1 MEYLIDI
8 VLLGLLM
15 ITGFAIVRMR
25 SLLAVAMLTSI
36 YSLLSASLFVVLDI
50 LSWVCLLGG
59 AIFLLIGAI
68 GVLRFPD
75 FYTRLHAVSI
85 CDTLGAGLVL
95 IGLMLQGGL
104 SLETVKLI
112 LMFYFM
118 IFTGPTAVHALAEA
132 ALQGKLKP
140 LVDNRES

>member
-1 MEYLIDI
+1 MDLVQE
-8 VLLGLLM
+8 
-15 ITGFAIVRMR
+15 
-25 SLLAVAMLTSI
+25 
-36 YSLLSASLFVVLDI
+36 I
-50 LSWVCLLGG
+50 LSWICLLGG

-75 FYTRLHAVSI
+75 FFTRLHAVSV

-95 IGLMLQGGL
+95 VGLMLQGGL
-104 SLETVKLI
+104 SLVTVKLLLI
-112 LMFYFM
+112 FYFM

-140 LVDNRES
+140 IARISHHDDEPSLDL

>member
-1 MEYLIDI
+1 MISLI
-8 VLLGLLM
+8 
-15 ITGFAIVRMR
+15 A
-25 SLLAVAMLTSI
+25 
-36 YSLLSASLFVVLDI
+36 DI
-50 LSWVCLLGG
+50 LSWTCLLGG

-75 FYTRLHAVSI
+75 FYSRLHAVSI

-95 IGLMLQGGL
+95 TGLMLQGGL
-104 SLETVKLI
+104 SLVTVKLL

-140 LVDNRES
+140 VVDEREAQ

>member
-1 MEYLIDI
+1 MIE
-8 VLLGLLM
+8 LLRD
-15 ITGFAIVRMR
+15 A
-25 SLLAVAMLTSI
+25 
-36 YSLLSASLFVVLDI
+36 

-95 IGLMLQGGL
+95 LGLILQGGL
-104 SLETVKLI
+104 SLVTIKLLLI
-112 LMFYFM
+112 FYFM
-118 IFTGPTAVHALAEA
+118 VFTGPTAVHALAGA
-132 ALQGKLKP
+132 ALQGNLKP
-140 LVDNRES
+140 RINDGEQ

>member
-1 MEYLIDI
+1 
-8 VLLGLLM
+8 M
-15 ITGFAIVRMR
+15 IA
-25 SLLAVAMLTSI
+25 L
-36 YSLLSASLFVVLDI
+36 VVDV
-50 LSWVCLLGG
+50 LSWICLLGG
-59 AIFLLIGAI
+59 GIFLLIGAL
-68 GVLRFPD
+68 GVLRLPD

-95 IGLMLQGGL
+95 VGLMLQGGL
-104 SLETVKLI
+104 SLVTIKLL

-140 LVDNRES
+140 VVDEREPQ

>member
-1 MEYLIDI
+1 MMTL
-8 VLLGLLM
+8 
-15 ITGFAIVRMR
+15 
-25 SLLAVAMLTSI
+25 
-36 YSLLSASLFVVLDI
+36 VVDV
-50 LSWVCLLGG
+50 LSWICLLGG
-59 AIFLLIGAI
+59 GVFLLIGAL
-68 GVLRFPD
+68 GVLRLPD

-95 IGLMLQGGL
+95 AGLMLQGGL
-104 SLETVKLI
+104 SLVTVKLL

-140 LVDNRES
+140 VVDEREAQ

>member
-1 MEYLIDI
+1 MTAL
-8 VLLGLLM
+8 
-15 ITGFAIVRMR
+15 
-25 SLLAVAMLTSI
+25 
-36 YSLLSASLFVVLDI
+36 VLDV

-95 IGLMLQGGL
+95 VGLMLQGGL
-104 SLETVKLI
+104 SLVTVKLL

-118 IFTGPTAVHALAEA
+118 IFTGPTAVHALASA
-132 ALQGKLKP
+132 AMQGKLKP
-140 LVDNRES
+140 LVDEHES